1 MSELFEIF
9 LSEPGCIL
17 TEPFFYTT
25 LILLFTFLTI
35 WLTRLNSAL
44 TKYDPLFIIPLLQSN
59 YILFSTLTG
68 GVFFQEFSQVTAPIR
83 PIRAA
88 ASVVVVLIGVA
99 MPRRC
104 VTIGDDASRESS
116 QAAHSQSQSEASRY
130 VKTHTSRS
138 RQGVAP
144 VSPTHRPS
152 TSTACH
158 PARPHLLPP
167 SSLPHS

>member
-35 WLTRLNSAL
+35 WLTRLNAAL

-68 GVFFQEFSQVTAPIR
+68 GVFFQEFSQVAAPIR
-83 PIRAA
+83 SIRAA
-88 ASVVVVLIGVA
+88 ASVVVVFVGVA
-99 MPRRC
+99 MPRWC
-104 VTIGDDASRESS
+104 VIIGDDASRESS
-116 QAAHSQSQSEASRY
+116 QAAHSQSQSEASRD
-130 VKTHTSRS
+130 VRHI
-138 RQGVAP
+138 
-144 VSPTHRPS
+144 PS
-152 TSTACH
+152 GAGRGLRLFLPRTD
-158 PARPHLLPP
+158 PPPLLPATLRPPTSSPPPP
-167 SSLPHS
+167 SYTV